1 MVVFLYSDLL
11 YRVLVSHNNKQYMHQ
26 PLVSL
31 LRTGKERCDEF
42 VVGRFFSFILK
53 VSTKNISIFKYL
65 RTNSESP
72 SETIRLTKEKKLEFL
87 NI

>member
-26 PLVSL
+26 PLVAL

-42 VVGRFFSFILK
+42 VVGFLK
-53 VSTKNISIFKYL
+53 AIFACL
-65 RTNSESP
+65 
-72 SETIRLTKEKKLEFL
+72 
-87 NI
+87 